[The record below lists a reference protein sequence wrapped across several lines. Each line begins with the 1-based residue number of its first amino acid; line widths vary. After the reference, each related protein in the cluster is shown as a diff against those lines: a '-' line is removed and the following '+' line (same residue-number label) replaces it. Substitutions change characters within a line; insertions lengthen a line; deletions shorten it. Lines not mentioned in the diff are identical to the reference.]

1 MLLVGATGAA
11 DLAQEGAIRDEHDL
25 VVVIGA
31 IQGIRARLLEV
42 RAKGDR
48 VAGRAIRLE
57 PEDQDV
63 ARRRHRSRIDRGR
76 RARRAVNDA
85 GIPLVRPE
93 R

>member
-1 MLLVGATGAA
+1 M
-11 DLAQEGAIRDEHDL
+11 
-25 VVVIGA
+25 IGA
-31 IQGIRARLLEV
+31 VQGIRGRLLEV

-48 VAGRAIRLE
+48 VAGRAVRLE
-57 PEDQDV
+57 PQDQDV
-63 ARRRHRSRIDRGR
+63 ACRRHAGRIDRGR